1 MKKRLAIILLMVIVV
16 LAMSFAACEDVHVHE
31 LEHMD
36 AKAATCID
44 AGTEEYW
51 RCKGCNKLFAD
62 AQGTTEITVPKAVSA
77 LGHTLTHHDKVD
89 ATCTEVGIKEYWSCS
104 VCEKNFADDKGA
116 TALTDLSITAIDHAW
131 GEWSLTT
138 PATCSA
144 KGVET
149 RVCAHDSTHTETRD
163 VQIDADAHDFG
174 EVTYTWAADYST
186 CTATRTCSH
195 DASHIETEKVNSVG
209 TITQPSS
216 CTAVQLTKYVA
227 TFQNSA
233 FAQQT
238 KEDIQTG
245 DKGEHN
251 YTEFVRYVEQPTCT
265 GKGSATY
272 KCSGCDATT
281 DKDVD
286 ELGHGYVNYPA
297 VTATCT
303 ADGND
308 EYHTCSRCSA
318 IFDASKNVIP
328 AIPTIN
334 ALNHDFGEVTYT
346 WAADYST
353 CTATRTCSH
362 DASHIETE
370 KVNSVGTI
378 TQPSSCTAVQLTKY
392 VATFQNSAFA
402 QQTKEDIQTDDAL
415 GHSYDEGSNFT
426 STHGTWSCTKCDHT
440 EQRVVWGQAITV
452 NGQQVYTHV
461 DSSHVGRY
469 GSLVLDD
476 SKNAFYTSEI
486 DTREF
491 YSNTKNTTG
500 NYIYKAVVNTVRI
513 SGDTNLGD
521 VVGFSITSGP
531 ITIDIKSAWW
541 EINNLCINIA
551 GNEIR
556 VTNFSHSLHSVNESS
571 TFTVT
576 VKRIGNALYIYDVN
590 NTLAVVLDT
599 EGVHAQDG
607 HTIADITTDGLTNI
621 NSLLPQFFN
630 AGVENVCGPLAIG
643 TSRARVD
650 FNISY
655 TELYNVTGKVTL
667 PADVT
672 ADITKTR
679 IVVDSNGV
687 YDTYTNV
694 VNAQGEYSLVLP
706 AGTVNVTFTN
716 PAILGVSLKDVVVS
730 ATNTT
735 IADVELTSSS
745 ASSSSVIINGMEI
758 KMCADEADT
767 SNVAVTKATTKEV
780 IVANSVY
787 GGEAKYNVSMAGNGY
802 QGLLTAGITDG
813 NSIIRISMR
822 NGYINKF
829 EFEYCLVYEAKDGN
843 YVSNYRSYM
852 ISASFLPSYN
862 YGRTFT
868 NSGDAPAL
876 SNAEDLTFTFL
887 KKADGSLEL
896 YYGEHLLI
904 TINAN
909 GFYLSENVT
918 CSNRTNTD
926 GRLDDKV
933 VNEVTFYSKPEAAF
947 VAVGREYAVWGH
959 VDGMS
964 ADVTYSIKASIEPVT
979 ATTEE

>member
-31 LEHMD
+31 LEHVD
-36 AKAATCID
+36 AKAATCTD

-51 RCKGCNKLFAD
+51 QCKGCKKLFAD
-62 AQGTTEITVPKAVSA
+62 AQGATEIASPKAVSA
-77 LGHTLTHHDKVD
+77 LGHTITHHDKVD
-89 ATCTEVGIKEYWSCS
+89 ATCTEAGIKEYWSCS

-116 TALTDLSITAIDHAW
+116 TALTDLVITAIEHDW

-163 VQIDADAHDFG
+163 VQIDANAHDFG

-186 CTATRTCSH
+186 CTATRTCSR
-195 DASHIETEKVNSVG
+195 DASHVETETVKSVA
-209 TITQPSS
+209 TITQQSS
-216 CTAVQLTKYVA
+216 CTAVELTKYVA

-233 FAQQT
+233 FAEQT
-238 KEDIQTG
+238 KADIQTDG
-245 DKGEHN
+245 KGEHN
-251 YTEFVRYVEQPTCT
+251 YTEFVKYVTEPTCT
-265 GKGSATY
+265 EKGSATY
-272 KCSGCDATT
+272 KCSGCTATT
-281 DKDVD
+281 NKDVD
-286 ELGHGYVNYPA
+286 ELGHDYVNHPA
-297 VTATCT
+297 VAAKCT

-308 EYHTCSRCSA
+308 EYHTCSRCSV
-318 IFDASKNVIP
+318 IFDASKNVIS
-328 AIPTIN
+328 AIPTID
-334 ALNHDFGEVTYT
+334 ALDHDYGEVTYT
-346 WAADYST
+346 WAADHST

-362 DASHIETE
+362 DASHVETE
-370 KVNSVGTI
+370 KVNSVATI
-378 TQPSSCTAVQLTKY
+378 MQDASCTADELTKY
-392 VATFQNSAFA
+392 VATFTNSAFA
-402 QQTKEDIQTDDAL
+402 AQTKENVNTGNAL

-426 STHGTWSCTKCDHT
+426 ATHGTWSCTKCDHT
-440 EQRVVWGQAITV
+440 EQRVVWGQTITV

-461 DSSHVGRY
+461 DNNQVGRY
-469 GSLVLDD
+469 GALELDTD
-476 SKNAFYTSEI
+476 KNAFYHSGSGV
-486 DTREF
+486 REF

-513 SGDTNLGD
+513 SGDTNLVA

-551 GNEIR
+551 GNEIK
-556 VTNFSHSLHSVNESS
+556 VTNFSHSLHSVSDSS
-571 TFTVT
+571 TLTIT
-576 VKRIGNALYIYDVN
+576 VKRVGNALYIYDVN
-590 NTLAVVLDT
+590 NTLAVVLDA

-607 HTIADITTDGLTNI
+607 HTLADITTDGLTKI
-621 NSLLPQFFN
+621 NALLPQFFS

-643 TSRARVD
+643 SDRARVD

-655 TELYNVTGKVTL
+655 TEMYNVTGKVTL

-672 ADITKTR
+672 ADITNTR
-679 IVVDSNGV
+679 IVVESNGV

-716 PAILGVSLKDVVVS
+716 PAILGASLKDVTVS

-735 IADVELTSSS
+735 IADVQLTSSS

-758 KMCADEADT
+758 KMGADEADS
-767 SNVAVTKATTKEV
+767 SNVAVTQGATKEV

-802 QGLLTAGITDG
+802 QGLLSAGITDG
-813 NSIIRISMR
+813 NSIMRVSMR

-829 EFEYCLVYEAKDGN
+829 EFEYCLVYATKEGN
-843 YVSNYRSYM
+843 HVSNYRTYM

-876 SNAEDLTFTFL
+876 ANAEDLTFTFL

-909 GFYLSENVT
+909 GFYLAEGIT

-933 VNEVTFYSKPEAAF
+933 LNGATYYSKPEAAF
-947 VAVGREYAVWGH
+947 VTVGREYAVWGH

-964 ADVTYSIKASIEPVT
+964 ADVTYSIKASVEPVT
-979 ATTEE
+979 VTTEE

>member
-31 LEHMD
+31 LEHVD
-36 AKAATCID
+36 AKAATCTD

-51 RCKGCNKLFAD
+51 QCKGCKKLFAD
-62 AQGTTEITVPKAVSA
+62 AQGTTEIAAPKAVSA

-89 ATCTEVGIKEYWSCS
+89 ATCTEAGIKEYWSCS

-116 TALTDLSITAIDHAW
+116 TALTDLAITAIDHDW

-163 VQIDADAHDFG
+163 VQIDANAHDFG

-186 CTATRTCSH
+186 CTATRTCSR
-195 DASHIETEKVNSVG
+195 DASHVETETVKSVA
-209 TITQPSS
+209 TITQQSS
-216 CTAVQLTKYVA
+216 CTAVELTKYVA
-227 TFQNSA
+227 TFTNSA
-233 FAQQT
+233 FAEQT
-238 KEDIQTG
+238 KADIKTG
-245 DKGEHN
+245 DKGDHN
-251 YTEFVRYVEQPTCT
+251 YTEFVEYVTEPTCT
-265 GKGSATY
+265 EKGSATY
-272 KCSGCDATT
+272 KCSGCTATT
-281 DKDVD
+281 NKDVD
-286 ELGHGYVNYPA
+286 E
-297 VTATCT
+297 
-303 ADGND
+303 
-308 EYHTCSRCSA
+308 
-318 IFDASKNVIP
+318 
-328 AIPTIN
+328 
-334 ALNHDFGEVTYT
+334 
-346 WAADYST
+346 
-353 CTATRTCSH
+353 
-362 DASHIETE
+362 
-370 KVNSVGTI
+370 
-378 TQPSSCTAVQLTKY
+378 
-392 VATFQNSAFA
+392 
-402 QQTKEDIQTDDAL
+402 L

-426 STHGTWSCTKCDHT
+426 ATHGTWSCTRCDHT
-440 EQRVVWGQAITV
+440 EQRVVWGQPITV
-452 NGQQVYTHV
+452 NGQQVYTNV
-461 DSSHVGRY
+461 DNTHVGRY
-469 GSLVLDD
+469 GALELDTD
-476 SKNAFYTSEI
+476 KNAFYHS
-486 DTREF
+486 DSGVREF

-513 SGDTNLGD
+513 SGDANLSA

-551 GNEIR
+551 GNEIK
-556 VTNFSHSLHSVNESS
+556 VTNFSHSLHSVSDSS
-571 TFTVT
+571 TLTIT
-576 VKRIGNALYIYDVN
+576 VKRVGNALYIYDVN
-590 NTLAVVLDT
+590 NTLAVVLDA

-607 HTIADITTDGLTNI
+607 HTLADITTDGLTKI
-621 NSLLPQFFN
+621 NALLPQFFS

-643 TSRARVD
+643 SARARVD

-655 TELYNVTGKVTL
+655 TEMYNVTGKVTL

-672 ADITKTR
+672 ADITNTR
-679 IVVDSNGV
+679 IVVESNGV

-716 PAILGVSLKDVVVS
+716 PAILGASLKDVTVS
-730 ATNTT
+730 ATDTT
-735 IADVELTSSS
+735 IADVQLTSSS
-745 ASSSSVIINGMEI
+745 ASSYSVIINGMEI
-758 KMCADEADT
+758 KMGADEADS
-767 SNVAVTKATTKEV
+767 SNVAVTQGATKEV

-787 GGEAKYNVSMAGNGY
+787 GGEAKYNVSMAAKNAY
-802 QGLLTAGITDG
+802 QGLLSAGITDG
-813 NSIIRISMR
+813 NSVMRVSMR
-822 NGYINKF
+822 NGYVNKF
-829 EFEYCLVYEAKDGN
+829 EFEYCLVYATKDGN

-852 ISASFLPSYN
+852 ICASFLPSYN

-876 SNAEDLTFTFL
+876 ENAEDLTFTFL

-909 GFYLSENVT
+909 GFYLAEGVT
-918 CSNRTNTD
+918 CSNRENTD

-933 VNEVTFYSKPEAAF
+933 LNGATYYSKPEAAF
-947 VAVGREYAVWGH
+947 VTVGREYAVWGH
-959 VDGMS
+959 VDGMT